1 MTITCLL
8 LRATSHYYWGTASFN
23 IYYSKLE
30 GDSMMK
36 KATVGI
42 FVDAVNVTM
51 NGGFG
56 LRYDILRTFACRNNA
71 IPSRMNVY
79 LAYDAERAKG
89 DDTYH
94 EKTRRFSEV
103 LRDFE
108 YKVVEKPV
116 QYYKDPE
123 TNETIIK
130 STVNMD
136 MAVDMITQS
145 DNMGTAVLLTNNGSY
160 VSVINALQR
169 QGCRVEVVGFDN
181 IPRELKKEADMY
193 ISGYLIPGLL
203 PIDSPYEWG
212 KVGSRV
218 RGVCYDFSHNDGYGF
233 MRYANTINENMWV
246 TDSRFDRSPYETVFA
261 HISQFEEKFD
271 TTYLPS
277 RDLIFEMDLLKNDKG
292 FYAENLVLVS
302 AP

>member
-1 MTITCLL
+1 MSTT
-8 LRATSHYYWGTASFN
+8 
-23 IYYSKLE
+23 
-30 GDSMMK
+30 
-36 KATVGI
+36 TVGI

-56 LRYDILRTFACRNNA
+56 LRYDILRRFACRNGA
-71 IPSRMNVY
+71 TPSRMNVY
-79 LAYDAERAKG
+79 LAYDTERAKE
-89 DDTYH
+89 DKSYN

-123 TNETIIK
+123 TGETIIK

-136 MAVDMITQS
+136 MAVDMMSHSEYVDTI
-145 DNMGTAVLLTNNGSY
+145 VLLTNNGSY
-160 VSVINALQR
+160 VSAVNALQR
-169 QGCRVEVVGFDN
+169 QGCRVELVGFDN
-181 IPRELKKEADMY
+181 VPRELKKEVDAY

-203 PIDSPYEWG
+203 PIESPYEWG
-212 KVGSRV
+212 DVGSRV

-233 MRYANTINENMWV
+233 MRYVNVINQHLWV
-246 TDSRFDRSPYETVFA
+246 TDSRADHSPYKTVFA
-261 HISQFEEKFD
+261 HVSEFEENFD
-271 TTYLPS
+271 TNYLPS
-277 RDLIFEMDLLKNDKG
+277 RELIFEMDLQKNDKG
-292 FYAENLVLVS
+292 LFAEDIVLVS